1 MQRDELGSNSG
12 DLGLKSNLVFQLP
25 NLGQNLPQ
33 SHCTM
38 RRSQLQSVNRTM
50 YENAYLAPSP
60 SNAYFTMK
68 GFTEKDAILVI
79 FLANI
84 VISK

>member
-1 MQRDELGSNSG
+1 MTQVVKYT
-12 DLGLKSNLVFQLP
+12 LKVKVIKSF
-25 NLGQNLPQ
+25 
-33 SHCTM
+33 
-38 RRSQLQSVNRTM
+38 LQIFGMAQVTLFK
-50 YENAYLAPSP
+50 YLII